1 MPLSHKEVVFLCEK
15 LEGGGILSDFR
26 IRLQTTVEK
35 GNVESELNSLIKTL
49 ENKKIK
55 LGINDSDFKNQI
67 QGIQSALNNA
77 FKMDR
82 SQLNNLNTLKSA
94 LKEINK
100 LSKQA
105 NKKLFSD
112 TGASQEAKSISTLN
126 KKYDQLMAKKQ
137 TIEKQLSNIK
147 VGNLSSSQAKE
158 VDKLRESLKGL
169 ESLKIDTKDL
179 VKSKSELTQFENKL
193 KEVKSNL
200 GNLKI
205 DMNIDKQVNGAKSSV
220 DGLITKLQTLN
231 KTGFGNTGKINET
244 ISKLQTL
251 KSELNNLNPNSEN
264 FTAEF
269 QNMIQSINQC
279 ESEYKQLNSAMQSS
293 KANFNFQTNLSRTL
307 SELQQLRQKCVDLG
321 QSTGQVDR
329 LEQELRQLGNVSTD
343 KAASGLQR
351 IKSEMASM
359 KSSMSGL
366 NTAGSGVQK
375 MFGNLYSTMSTFSLG
390 NMLATGIQSGVHSIG
405 ATINDLDKA
414 FVSFQK
420 VAPESFRATKA
431 ELDSLRDKAVTIGQ
445 EVARSSVD
453 IINSTSSALQ
463 AGFSS
468 IDGALEYAKN
478 VNMYANVA
486 DIDEESADRYVKSI
500 MSAYGGVENSIKPMR
515 TQIQG
520 ASKDYSLLNSYM
532 DNANFIGN
540 HYALTSADIGE
551 ALSRSASTLKSY
563 GVGIADSMALVAGAQ
578 ESIQDASKVGNALK
592 SLSINLGGLKTS
604 AKTGNIELNK
614 TALALEKYAGI
625 DVTKPGGELMDTME
639 ILTELSDKWD
649 EFDKQTRVGLGEAI
663 AGKYQSNVFNSLM
676 ENFQTVK
683 DIQQEIASGAALGS
697 ADKENARFID
707 SIEGRIIKLQE
718 ELKKLASTTISTDF
732 AKNFISGLTGVVSS
746 VNNVISSLDK
756 LGVSAPVVLS
766 ALTGTFMTIKSLGT
780 GTQLPNFAKTISSL
794 ATSGSSLNKIQTN
807 LKSTSTQF
815 TTLSAGA
822 KKYSTSLR
830 VASSSS
836 EKFNNSIRTNGVVAT
851 KSANGLSVMS
861 KTASQ
866 AKSSLSGMGS
876 MLQGIGSTLLTTFG
890 NMAIMAVAGIA
901 ISKITEELY
910 KFAHA
915 SEISLQKHEENIG
928 KINTKISEL
937 KTQKSSL
944 KSIAK
949 EYDELANKTSKSAE
963 EQERYNE
970 LRNEIAELNPDL
982 QVGTD
987 EDGNAILSLNGSL
1000 KDYIKNLDSAI
1011 KKQRMLQQQ
1020 QENAMASDASDHLQK
1035 GGNVAFGYDYKNYEK
1050 ATKVAEEEKIKIEKS
1065 GSNLTNAINKFTAT
1079 SERSFESS
1087 IEKIRTAREEHT
1099 AQIEESYN
1107 KVVEEQEKIDEYSS
1121 KLKQKAFNKVESN
1134 TQLEKAGDDIKSFAK
1149 NITASLDFSS
1159 LKTGQIDTYA
1169 RNLSK
1174 SLASG
1179 EIDDALVKYQSLRK
1193 ELETTGDTFTYQNS
1207 VQSLIPEMAKLLGVN
1222 EEIVA
1227 SMVKVPPTMTQATSA
1242 LDSYLQSF
1250 GKRESMKGFD
1260 IETDNLIK
1268 QYEAFNTFIDD
1279 LGNLDAQEVDG
1290 EVIFDIEAVAQ
1301 IVNQNEMPKQIKDLF
1316 SQMQSDGKFT
1326 NEEMQIMTKIS
1337 MAMTTTDSSERDKLL
1352 SSIQEWI
1359 DQAFPNSEIDIG
1371 ELGVKA
1377 EYNFDSGQFSK
1388 ELSGILKG
1396 EKSQQIRIDI
1406 EAAVQFGDLKT
1417 LQDKLK
1423 QLPEKKQVEIINSIQ
1438 QAGGITPEQLKELI
1452 NGLPDEVKK
1461 RISVSTPGADES
1473 NNKLNQV
1480 DENSKSKDKKVK
1492 TSAPGADETI
1502 SKEKQVDKNSGNKKK
1517 KVDVS
1522 APGGATAAQTLAQIN
1537 ERTYN
1542 KKQTI
1547 TTVFKTI
1554 GKAVSNFFGG
1564 GYQPPVIKSAGGFS
1578 NISNTPQEASTPTT
1592 MSTGFSGISDSPTMA
1607 SGTPSTQ
1614 STINPTSQV
1623 SAKAKTNPIDTIFT
1637 SSTKSTKIST
1647 SLKHVWDTIK
1657 YGVNLLQELENRIK
1671 RVANNVDLLDS
1682 KMEHATDKKKI
1693 TYLEQQNKLYK
1704 EQSSLTKTLYS
1715 KLNSEKN
1722 SVYKKVKDY
1731 GFKANSQG
1739 NISNYD
1745 EQITKLEAAAAAAEK
1760 KSSNYKGK
1768 SDKTKNALEKSAD
1781 KAREKLENAKKATER
1796 YMELQLTEIPSARKE
1811 WQDLQ
1816 NTIKDNNNEI
1826 EKLKLNLKTLK
1837 KESGI
1842 TANNYK
1848 KNDLESTL
1856 NRLNTKS
1863 ENAQGIEKINIL
1875 NKQNDV
1881 LKEQVA
1887 LNSKNIELYKQEKK
1901 DYRDQ
1906 LRKYGAKFDENGMM
1920 TNMSSV
1926 LSKYANTDDYDK
1938 VKEWVDSYAD
1948 LSKAQDDLRDENA
1961 ELNDQIIDTANEI
1974 KNLKLEQSLK
1984 PYNSALDESN
1994 SKIKSLQ
2001 NNLDVL
2007 SIKFDNAYGSDKL
2020 EILKQQIELQ
2030 KQLKEEQDKQ
2040 LDALNKKEN
2049 TLQDELSKNGFKFDG
2064 LGNITNMD
2072 AALKKLENTGS
2083 YEYVKSVLEQWKEVH
2098 EDEIPDAIKSIED
2111 YEKAIQDSYNNQL
2124 NITKEIEDKIT
2135 SMYKDQIDK
2144 RKEAI
2149 QKETDAV
2156 KKAMD
2161 EQKKAYQDARSEVEY
2176 KNDYTEK
2183 TDNIADLERQLEIA
2197 KKDNSLSNKKK
2208 IAELEKQLSD
2218 AKKDLDKFVQD
2229 KIDDDIIN
2237 GFDKVSEETEEK
2249 NNEKIDELEKLWS
2262 DSKIAEMVAKALQT
2276 GVFEGIDGSVSNL
2289 QDAMLEFTETSGEAF
2304 GVLGTTIKESLVANL
2319 GIALDTLK
2327 NYSTVLDG
2335 LGLNNISTGLPTGDT
2350 SNKSVT
2356 TGDISINITTQSNA
2370 NEKDIANEVKKAVN
2384 DALSGA
2390 TQGL

>member
-1 MPLSHKEVVFLCEK
+1 
-15 LEGGGILSDFR
+15 
-26 IRLQTTVEK
+26 
-35 GNVESELNSLIKTL
+35 
-49 ENKKIK
+49 
-55 LGINDSDFKNQI
+55 
-67 QGIQSALNNA
+67 
-77 FKMDR
+77 
-82 SQLNNLNTLKSA
+82 
-94 LKEINK
+94 
-100 LSKQA
+100 
-105 NKKLFSD
+105 
-112 TGASQEAKSISTLN
+112 
-126 KKYDQLMAKKQ
+126 
-137 TIEKQLSNIK
+137 
-147 VGNLSSSQAKE
+147 
-158 VDKLRESLKGL
+158 
-169 ESLKIDTKDL
+169 
-179 VKSKSELTQFENKL
+179 
-193 KEVKSNL
+193 
-200 GNLKI
+200 
-205 DMNIDKQVNGAKSSV
+205 
-220 DGLITKLQTLN
+220 
-231 KTGFGNTGKINET
+231 
-244 ISKLQTL
+244 
-251 KSELNNLNPNSEN
+251 
-264 FTAEF
+264 
-269 QNMIQSINQC
+269 
-279 ESEYKQLNSAMQSS
+279 
-293 KANFNFQTNLSRTL
+293 
-307 SELQQLRQKCVDLG
+307 
-321 QSTGQVDR
+321 
-329 LEQELRQLGNVSTD
+329 
-343 KAASGLQR
+343 
-351 IKSEMASM
+351 
-359 KSSMSGL
+359 
-366 NTAGSGVQK
+366 
-375 MFGNLYSTMSTFSLG
+375 
-390 NMLATGIQSGVHSIG
+390 
-405 ATINDLDKA
+405 
-414 FVSFQK
+414 
-420 VAPESFRATKA
+420 
-431 ELDSLRDKAVTIGQ
+431 
-445 EVARSSVD
+445 
-453 IINSTSSALQ
+453 
-463 AGFSS
+463 
-468 IDGALEYAKN
+468 
-478 VNMYANVA
+478 
-486 DIDEESADRYVKSI
+486 
-500 MSAYGGVENSIKPMR
+500 
-515 TQIQG
+515 
-520 ASKDYSLLNSYM
+520 
-532 DNANFIGN
+532 
-540 HYALTSADIGE
+540 
-551 ALSRSASTLKSY
+551 
-563 GVGIADSMALVAGAQ
+563 MALVAGAQ

-807 LKSTSTQF
+807 LKSASTQF

-822 KKYSTSLR
+822 TKYSGSLR

-1134 TQLEKAGDDIKSFAK
+1134 SQLEKAGDDIKSFAK

-1222 EEIVA
+1222 EDVVA

-1290 EVIFDIEAVAQ
+1290 EVVFDIEAVAQ

-1396 EKSQQIRIDI
+1396 EKNQQIRIDI

-1452 NGLPDEVKK
+1452 NGLPDEVRKQ
-1461 RISVSTPGADES
+1461 IHVSTPGADES

-1480 DENSKSKDKKVK
+1480 NANSKSKNKQVK

-1502 SKEKQVDKNSGNKKK
+1502 SKEKQVDKNSGSKKKTVTTTNPGGSSTLSTLKDINSKAVNKKH
-1517 KVDVS
+1517 
-1522 APGGATAAQTLAQIN
+1522 
-1537 ERTYN
+1537 
-1542 KKQTI
+1542 TI
-1547 TTVFKTI
+1547 TTVFKTV
-1554 GKAVSNFFGG
+1554 GKAVSNAWNWVTGG
-1564 GYQPPVIKSAGGFS
+1564 GGGKKPRSIGNPS
-1578 NISNTPQEASTPTT
+1578 NVPNTPQERSIPTT
-1592 MSTGFSGISDSPTMA
+1592 MSTGVSDSPTNIND
-1607 SGTPSTQ
+1607 TPSTPNSVNPSNQ
-1614 STINPTSQV
+1614 VSSRSVGSFGSVLTNPTQ
-1623 SAKAKTNPIDTIFT
+1623 
-1637 SSTKSTKIST
+1637 STKISK
-1647 SLKHVWDTIK
+1647 SYKNVLNMIK
-1657 YGVNLLQELENRIK
+1657 YGINLFQELENRIS
-1671 RVANNVDLLDS
+1671 RTANQLDLLS
-1682 KMEHATDKKKI
+1682 IKMENAVGTKKI
-1693 TYLEQQNKLYK
+1693 SYLKQQNALYK
-1704 EQSSLTKTLYS
+1704 EQAKLQKTLFKSLYSEKQSVQKKLKKSGFTINKQGNLTNYEERLLKLEKEAERTEKASSDYKGKNKKTKNRLEKNAESAKKKLDEAKSLTEEYLKLQYKELPAAEQEWYKLQNAIKETNDEIERLKFEDKIKPFINDINES
-1715 KLNSEKN
+1715 TFKIDRLNSLLDRAKTSADN
-1722 SVYKKVKDY
+1722 SEGETKLKYLKKQVDYNNQLIKQNNILADKTKGERKQYRNKLRDY
-1731 GFKANSQG
+1731 GFKFDKNGEFTNYDTIMDKYANSSDYDKIKEWTDEYLNLG
-1739 NISNYD
+1739 NEMRDS
-1745 EQITKLEAAAAAAEK
+1745 LEA
-1760 KSSNYKGK
+1760 
-1768 SDKTKNALEKSAD
+1768 L
-1781 KAREKLENAKKATER
+1781 
-1796 YMELQLTEIPSARKE
+1796 
-1811 WQDLQ
+1811 QDLQ
-1816 NTIKDNNNEI
+1816 YSSKELNNEI
-1826 EKLKLNLKTLK
+1826 KKLELEEKLFSFN
-1837 KESGI
+1837 
-1842 TANNYK
+1842 TA
-1848 KNDLESTL
+1848 
-1856 NRLNTKS
+1856 
-1863 ENAQGIEKINIL
+1863 I
-1875 NKQNDV
+1875 DV
-1881 LKEQVA
+1881 
-1887 LNSKNIELYKQEKK
+1887 
-1901 DYRDQ
+1901 
-1906 LRKYGAKFDENGMM
+1906 
-1920 TNMSSV
+1920 
-1926 LSKYANTDDYDK
+1926 
-1938 VKEWVDSYAD
+1938 
-1948 LSKAQDDLRDENA
+1948 
-1961 ELNDQIIDTANEI
+1961 
-1974 KNLKLEQSLK
+1974 
-1984 PYNSALDESN
+1984 SN
-1994 SKIKSLQ
+1994 SKIQKLQ
-2001 NNLDVL
+2001 NNLDII
-2007 SIKFDNAYGSDKL
+2007 SIKMEHAYGTDKL
-2020 EILKQQIELQ
+2020 KLIKEQIKLYEQLEKEQKKSLENMKKEESTLKKELQ
-2030 KQLKEEQDKQ
+2030 
-2040 LDALNKKEN
+2040 
-2049 TLQDELSKNGFKFDG
+2049 KNGFKFNSSGD
-2064 LGNITNMD
+2064 ITNMES
-2072 AALKKLENTGS
+2072 ALSKLKNS
-2083 YEYVKSVLEQWKEVH
+2083 SAYEYVSSVLEQWKDLH
-2098 EDEIPDAIKSIED
+2098 ENEIPDAIESIED
-2111 YEKAIQDSYNNQL
+2111 YDKAIKDSLKNQL
-2124 NITKEIEDKIT
+2124 DITKDIEDKI
-2135 SMYKDQIDK
+2135 SDMLKKQIDD

-2149 QKETDAV
+2149 RKETDTI
-2156 KKAMD
+2156 KD
-2161 EQKKAYQDARSEVEY
+2161 ELEKRKKAYQDERKEVEY
-2176 KNDYTEK
+2176 KNEYAEK
-2183 TDNIADLERQLEIA
+2183 TDEISKLEKELANA
-2197 KKDNSLSNKKK
+2197 KKDTSLGNKKR
-2208 IAELEKQLSD
+2208 IAELEKQLAE

-2229 KIDDDIIN
+2229 KIDSDIEQGYDDAIQSAEDEGN
-2237 GFDKVSEETEEK
+2237 A
-2249 NNEKIDELEKLWS
+2249 KIEELEKIWT
-2262 DSKIAEMVAKALQT
+2262 DSKIAEVIKNALST
-2276 GVFEGIDGSVSNL
+2276 GVFTDIDGNITNL
-2289 QDAMLEFTETSGEAF
+2289 QDAMIEFAESSGEAL
-2304 GVLGTTIKESLVANL
+2304 GVMSDVIKSQLIANL
-2319 GIALDTLK
+2319 NVALDTLK
-2327 NYSTVLDG
+2327 NYADISKE
-2335 LGLNNISTGLPTGDT
+2335 LGLNNISTNLPTGNT
-2350 SNKSVT
+2350 TTKSVN
-2356 TGDISINITTQSNA
+2356 TGDINISITTQSNA

-2384 DALSGA
+2384 DALKGA

>member
-49 ENKKIK
+49 ESKKIK

-77 FKMDR
+77 FKLDR
-82 SQLNNLNTLKSA
+82 SQLNNLNTLKST

-112 TGASQEAKSISTLN
+112 TGASQEAKSISALN

-220 DGLITKLQTLN
+220 DGLITKLQALN
-231 KTGFGNTGKINET
+231 KTGFGDTGKINET

-279 ESEYKQLNSAMQSS
+279 ESEYKQLNSVMQSS

-807 LKSTSTQF
+807 LKSASTQF
-815 TTLSAGA
+815 TTLSTGA
-822 KKYSTSLR
+822 TKYSGSLR

-1134 TQLEKAGDDIKSFAK
+1134 SQLEKAGDDIKSFAK

-1222 EEIVA
+1222 EDVVA

-1396 EKSQQIRIDI
+1396 EKNQQIRIDI

-1452 NGLPDEVKK
+1452 NGLPDEVRKQ
-1461 RISVSTPGADES
+1461 IHVSTPGADES

-1480 DENSKSKDKKVK
+1480 NANSKSKNKQVK

-1502 SKEKQVDKNSGNKKK
+1502 SKEKQVDKNSGNKTK
-1517 KVDVS
+1517 KVNVS
-1522 APGGATAAQTLAQIN
+1522 IPGGATAAQTLAQIN
-1537 ERTYN
+1537 SRTYD

-1578 NISNTPQEASTPTT
+1578 NVSSTPQEASAPTT
-1592 MSTGFSGISDSPTMA
+1592 MSSGFSGISDSPAMV
-1607 SGTPSTQ
+1607 SSTPSTPTTVNPSGQ
-1614 STINPTSQV
+1614 VSTKSVGSFGSVLTNPTL
-1623 SAKAKTNPIDTIFT
+1623 
-1637 SSTKSTKIST
+1637 STKIST
-1647 SLKHVWDTIK
+1647 SFKNIWNTLK
-1657 YGVNLLQELENRIK
+1657 YGINLFQELENRIK
-1671 RVANNVDLLDS
+1671 RTQNQIDLLSS
-1682 KMEHATDKKKI
+1682 KMEDAVGTKRI
-1693 TYLEQQNKLYK
+1693 SYLQTQNKLYA
-1704 EQSSLTKTLYS
+1704 EQAKLQKTLFNSLYKEKQGVQS
-1715 KLNSEKN
+1715 KLKGL
-1722 SVYKKVKDY
+1722 
-1731 GFKANSQG
+1731 GFTLNKQG
-1739 NISNYD
+1739 NLTSY
-1745 EQITKLEAAAAAAEK
+1745 EEKLLKLEQAAEKAEK
-1760 KSSNYKGK
+1760 KSSGYKGK
-1768 SDKTKNALEKSAD
+1768 NNKTKNSLEKSAE
-1781 KAREKLENAKKATER
+1781 KAKQKLEDAKK
-1796 YMELQLTEIPSARKE
+1796 LTEEYLSLQYTDIPNAEQKWR
-1811 WQDLQ
+1811 DLQ
-1816 NTIKDNNNEI
+1816 NAIKQNNNEI
-1826 EKLKLNLKTLK
+1826 EQLKFEDKIYKEKNAIDELNYAMKQYTRYKDRASTKADRSQGETKIKYLKEEAKHLKELQKINDKLTLQYSAQRK
-1837 KESGI
+1837 D
-1842 TANNYK
+1842 YK
-1848 KNDLESTL
+1848 KKLGSYGFKFEKGTGRVTNYDNILDKYQNSGDLEKIKKWVEEYQDLTDLERETNDLRE
-1856 NRLNTKS
+1856 
-1863 ENAQGIEKINIL
+1863 EQINSM
-1875 NKQNDV
+1875 Q
-1881 LKEQVA
+1881 
-1887 LNSKNIELYKQEKK
+1887 
-1901 DYRDQ
+1901 
-1906 LRKYGAKFDENGMM
+1906 
-1920 TNMSSV
+1920 
-1926 LSKYANTDDYDK
+1926 
-1938 VKEWVDSYAD
+1938 
-1948 LSKAQDDLRDENA
+1948 
-1961 ELNDQIIDTANEI
+1961 ELNNEI
-1974 KNLKLEQSLK
+1974 DKLELEERLF
-1984 PYNSALDESN
+1984 PFNTAIDVSN
-1994 SKIKSLQ
+1994 SKIQKLQ
-2001 NNLDVL
+2001 NNLDII
-2007 SIKFDNAYGSDKL
+2007 SIKMEHAYGTDKL
-2020 EILKQQIELQ
+2020 NLIKEQIKLYEQLEKEQKKSLENMKKQENVLKKELQ
-2030 KQLKEEQDKQ
+2030 
-2040 LDALNKKEN
+2040 N
-2049 TLQDELSKNGFKFDG
+2049 NGFKFNSSG
-2064 LGNITNMD
+2064 EITNMES
-2072 AALKKLENTGS
+2072 ALSKLKNS
-2083 YEYVKSVLEQWKEVH
+2083 SAYEYVSSVLEQWKDLH
-2098 EDEIPDAIKSIED
+2098 ENEIPDAIESIED
-2111 YEKAIQDSYNNQL
+2111 YNKIIKDSMKNQL
-2124 NITKEIEDKIT
+2124 DITKDIEDKI
-2135 SMYKDQIDK
+2135 SEMIKKQIED

-2149 QKETDAV
+2149 KKETDTIV
-2156 KKAMD
+2156 KELEKRKKAHQD
-2161 EQKKAYQDARSEVEY
+2161 ERKEAEY
-2176 KNDYTEK
+2176 KNEYDEK
-2183 TDNIADLERQLEIA
+2183 TSEIDDLKKQLETA
-2197 KKDNSLSNKKK
+2197 KKDSSLGNRKK
-2208 IAELEKQLSD
+2208 IAELEKQLAD
-2218 AKKDLDKFVQD
+2218 AQK
-2229 KIDDDIIN
+2229 
-2237 GFDKVSEETEEK
+2237 
-2249 NNEKIDELEKLWS
+2249 ELEKLVDDKLNSDIEDAFDDAIEGVEDKNNQKIEDLEKEWT
-2262 DSKIAEMVAKALQT
+2262 DSKIAEVIKNALNT
-2276 GVFEGIDGSVSNL
+2276 G
-2289 QDAMLEFTETSGEAF
+2289 
-2304 GVLGTTIKESLVANL
+2304 IKMFHLHS
-2319 GIALDTLK
+2319 DM
-2327 NYSTVLDG
+2327 
-2335 LGLNNISTGLPTGDT
+2335 
-2350 SNKSVT
+2350 
-2356 TGDISINITTQSNA
+2356 
-2370 NEKDIANEVKKAVN
+2370 
-2384 DALSGA
+2384 
-2390 TQGL
+2390 

>member
-1 MPLSHKEVVFLCEK
+1 M
-15 LEGGGILSDFR
+15 SDFR

-55 LGINDSDFKNQI
+55 LGINDSDFKNQT

-77 FKMDR
+77 FKLDR
-82 SQLNNLNTLKSA
+82 SQLNNLNTLKST

-169 ESLKIDTKDL
+169 ESLKIDTKDIT
-179 VKSKSELTQFENKL
+179 KSKSELTQFENKL

-200 GNLKI
+200 GNLNI
-205 DMNIDKQVNGAKSSV
+205 DMNIDKQVNSAKSSV
-220 DGLITKLQTLN
+220 DGLITKLQTLG
-231 KTGFGNTGKINET
+231 KTGFGDTSKINET
-244 ISKLQTL
+244 VSKLQTL
-251 KSELNNLNPNSEN
+251 KNELNNLNPNSSN
-264 FTAEF
+264 FTEEF
-269 QNMIQSINQC
+269 NRASQAINNC
-279 ESEYKQLNSAMQSS
+279 ENEYNQLNNTMKSS
-293 KANFNFQTNLSRTL
+293 KANFNFQTNLNKTL
-307 SELQQLRQKCVDLG
+307 SELQQLRQRCIELG
-321 QSTGQVDR
+321 QSTTQVDA
-329 LEQELRQLGNVSTD
+329 LEQQLKELGNVNTD
-343 KAASGLQR
+343 RATSGLQR
-351 IKSEMASM
+351 IRSEMSSI
-359 KSSMSGL
+359 KGSMSGV
-366 NTAGSGVQK
+366 NSAISGTQK
-375 MFGNLYSTMSTFSLG
+375 MFGGLYSTIATFSIG
-390 NMLATGIQSGVHSIG
+390 SILATQIQQGIYSIG
-405 ATINDLDKA
+405 GTLVELDSAFRDL
-414 FVSFQK
+414 SK
-420 VAPESFRATKA
+420 VAPPDFTGTTKQ
-431 ELDSLRDKAVTIGQ
+431 LDELRDKAINAGQ
-445 EVARSSVD
+445 EVAKSSVD
-453 IINSTSSALQ
+453 IIESTANALQ
-463 AGFSS
+463 SGFDN
-468 IDGALEYAKN
+468 IDEALQYAK
-478 VNMYANVA
+478 
-486 DIDEESADRYVKSI
+486 ESAKFSNVSDMSQEDTDKALRSI
-500 MSAYGGVENSIKPMR
+500 LSSYGGVENSLKGVR
-515 TQIQG
+515 TEIQG
-520 ASKDYSLLNSYM
+520 ASSDYSMLNQVM
-532 DNANFIGN
+532 DAAN
-540 HYALTSADIGE
+540 Y
-551 ALSRSASTLKSY
+551 
-563 GVGIADSMALVAGAQ
+563 
-578 ESIQDASKVGNALK
+578 VGNNYSTSTQSVAEGLQNAGSSLKTMGASVTDGMAYFVAIDEIMQNAGKSSNGLKAIAQNMTGITVSAKDGSLKLNKSALALK
-592 SLSINLGGLKTS
+592 EYANIDIQKPSGELRDMGDVLDELGGKWES
-604 AKTGNIELNK
+604 LNK
-614 TALALEKYAGI
+614 TQKQALMVAI
-625 DVTKPGGELMDTME
+625 GGKQRSSQFSALMDNWE
-639 ILTELSDKWD
+639 
-649 EFDKQTRVGLGEAI
+649 
-663 AGKYQSNVFNSLM
+663 
-676 ENFQTVK
+676 TVK
-683 DIQQEIASGAALGS
+683 QIQQEIASGAAIGS
-697 ADKENARFID
+697 ADAENAKFID
-707 SIEGRIIKLQE
+707 SIEGRIVKLQE

-822 KKYSTSLR
+822 TKYSGSLR

-1134 TQLEKAGDDIKSFAK
+1134 SQLEKAGDDIKSFAK

-1222 EEIVA
+1222 EDVVA

-1290 EVIFDIEAVAQ
+1290 EVVFDIEAVAQ

-1396 EKSQQIRIDI
+1396 EKNQQIRIDI

-1452 NGLPDEVKK
+1452 NGLPDEVRKQ
-1461 RISVSTPGADES
+1461 IHVSTPGADES

-1480 DENSKSKDKKVK
+1480 NANSKSKNKQVK

-1502 SKEKQVDKNSGNKKK
+1502 SKEKQVDKNSGSKKKTVTTTNPGGSSTLSTLKDINSKAVNKKH
-1517 KVDVS
+1517 
-1522 APGGATAAQTLAQIN
+1522 
-1537 ERTYN
+1537 
-1542 KKQTI
+1542 TI
-1547 TTVFKTI
+1547 TTVFKTV
-1554 GKAVSNFFGG
+1554 GKAVSNAWNWVTGG
-1564 GYQPPVIKSAGGFS
+1564 GGGKKPRSIGNPS
-1578 NISNTPQEASTPTT
+1578 NVPNTPQERSIPTT
-1592 MSTGFSGISDSPTMA
+1592 MSTGVSDSPTNIND
-1607 SGTPSTQ
+1607 TPSTPNSVNPSNQ
-1614 STINPTSQV
+1614 VSSRSVGSFGSVLTNPTQ
-1623 SAKAKTNPIDTIFT
+1623 
-1637 SSTKSTKIST
+1637 STKISK
-1647 SLKHVWDTIK
+1647 SYKNVLNMIK
-1657 YGVNLLQELENRIK
+1657 YGINLFQELENRIS
-1671 RVANNVDLLDS
+1671 RTANQLDLLS
-1682 KMEHATDKKKI
+1682 IKMENAVGTKKI
-1693 TYLEQQNKLYK
+1693 SYLKQQNALYK
-1704 EQSSLTKTLYS
+1704 EQAKLQKTLFKSLYSEKQSVQKKLKKSGFTINKQGNLTNYEERLLKLEKEAERTEKASSDYKGKNKKTKNRLEKNAESAKKKLDEAKSLTEEYLKLQYKELPAAEQEWYKLQNAIKETNDEIERLKFEDKIKPFINDINES
-1715 KLNSEKN
+1715 TFKIDRLNSLLNRAETSANN
-1722 SVYKKVKDY
+1722 SEGETKLKYLKKQVDYNNQLIKQNNILADKTKGERKQYRNKLRDY
-1731 GFKANSQG
+1731 GFKFDKNGEFTNYDTIMDKYANSSDYDKIKEWTDEYLNLG
-1739 NISNYD
+1739 NEMRDS
-1745 EQITKLEAAAAAAEK
+1745 LEA
-1760 KSSNYKGK
+1760 
-1768 SDKTKNALEKSAD
+1768 L
-1781 KAREKLENAKKATER
+1781 
-1796 YMELQLTEIPSARKE
+1796 
-1811 WQDLQ
+1811 QDLQ
-1816 NTIKDNNNEI
+1816 YSSKELNNEI
-1826 EKLKLNLKTLK
+1826 KKLELEEKLFSFN
-1837 KESGI
+1837 
-1842 TANNYK
+1842 TA
-1848 KNDLESTL
+1848 
-1856 NRLNTKS
+1856 
-1863 ENAQGIEKINIL
+1863 I
-1875 NKQNDV
+1875 DV
-1881 LKEQVA
+1881 
-1887 LNSKNIELYKQEKK
+1887 
-1901 DYRDQ
+1901 
-1906 LRKYGAKFDENGMM
+1906 
-1920 TNMSSV
+1920 
-1926 LSKYANTDDYDK
+1926 
-1938 VKEWVDSYAD
+1938 
-1948 LSKAQDDLRDENA
+1948 
-1961 ELNDQIIDTANEI
+1961 
-1974 KNLKLEQSLK
+1974 
-1984 PYNSALDESN
+1984 SN
-1994 SKIKSLQ
+1994 SKIQKLQ
-2001 NNLDVL
+2001 NNLDII
-2007 SIKFDNAYGSDKL
+2007 SIKMEHAYGTDKL
-2020 EILKQQIELQ
+2020 KLIKEQIKLYEQLEKEQKKSLENMKKEESTLKKELQ
-2030 KQLKEEQDKQ
+2030 
-2040 LDALNKKEN
+2040 
-2049 TLQDELSKNGFKFDG
+2049 KNGFKFNSSGD
-2064 LGNITNMD
+2064 ITNMES
-2072 AALKKLENTGS
+2072 ALSKLKNS
-2083 YEYVKSVLEQWKEVH
+2083 SAYEYVSSVLEQWKDLH
-2098 EDEIPDAIKSIED
+2098 ENEIPDAIESIED
-2111 YEKAIQDSYNNQL
+2111 YDKAIKDSLKNQL
-2124 NITKEIEDKIT
+2124 DITKDIEDKI
-2135 SMYKDQIDK
+2135 SDMLKKQIED

-2149 QKETDAV
+2149 RKETDTI
-2156 KKAMD
+2156 KD
-2161 EQKKAYQDARSEVEY
+2161 ELEKRKKAYQDERKEVEY
-2176 KNDYTEK
+2176 KNEYAEK
-2183 TDNIADLERQLEIA
+2183 TDEISKLEKELANA
-2197 KKDNSLSNKKK
+2197 KKDTSLGNKKR
-2208 IAELEKQLSD
+2208 IAELEKQLAE

-2229 KIDDDIIN
+2229 KIDSDIEQGYDDAIQSAEDEGN
-2237 GFDKVSEETEEK
+2237 A
-2249 NNEKIDELEKLWS
+2249 KIEELEKIWT
-2262 DSKIAEMVAKALQT
+2262 DSKIAEVIKNALNT
-2276 GVFEGIDGSVSNL
+2276 G
-2289 QDAMLEFTETSGEAF
+2289 
-2304 GVLGTTIKESLVANL
+2304 IKMFHLHS
-2319 GIALDTLK
+2319 DM
-2327 NYSTVLDG
+2327 
-2335 LGLNNISTGLPTGDT
+2335 
-2350 SNKSVT
+2350 
-2356 TGDISINITTQSNA
+2356 
-2370 NEKDIANEVKKAVN
+2370 
-2384 DALSGA
+2384 
-2390 TQGL
+2390 